1 MVFHLLKKAI
11 RNKSDYPK
19 SSTEFYFILKVS
31 SQKIVYL
38 IDTFVFSSKWMF
50 KKDEIE
56 YKKKLTCHFGI
67 NVQLLYLPL
76 IITNVE
82 LYSLNILFNTN
93 FFQQ

>member
-38 IDTFVFSSKWMF
+38 IDIFVFLKWMF

-56 YKKKLTCHFGI
+56 HM
-67 NVQLLYLPL
+67 N
-76 IITNVE
+76 N
-82 LYSLNILFNTN
+82 
-93 FFQQ
+93 